1 MLRVWTVSGKE
12 LVAAPVEVLGDVWSL
27 RLLLRDICDYPVCL
41 LQLLHEGVVLDD
53 NAPLGSSMDVQL
65 VLLPWDGTNMKHC
78 LADELCEAC
87 VSGEEKLVRMVL
99 KTGFGITSFPELEDT
114 EFYVNPSC
122 LACGQG
128 HTEIVRLLMSYH
140 PEDWSAQGGLT
151 DASGNGHVEVAR
163 LLLEADANLPL
174 GLSMSRDEYGFALV
188 RASEKGHSKV
198 VVLLL
203 EALPVAAA
211 RDRQARLNWDPGW
224 GFYYE
229 LALKMSC
236 RKGFAEVAR
245 LLLQARSTASS
256 RAAALREAARK
267 CNAEVVRIL
276 LMAGVTRKVRERT
289 LYKAAKRG
297 HAAIA
302 SILVDAGVTTEGCAA
317 ALLKAAGRG
326 HLEVVRVLSE
336 PGITKMQYLDSALF
350 RASARGHDEVELLL
364 RIARTRRKARTGT
377 LAKGLI
383 RKCRKHSEK
392 WSCRRL
398 GKAMQ
403 EHLASCPVCK
413 RRDLLQ
419 TQPSLVSCSAELSAQ
434 QPQAA
439 CFTQRLHS
447 SSFLGLP
454 DGIL

>member
-12 LVAAPVEVLGDVWSL
+12 LLAAPVEVLGDVWCL
-27 RLLLRDICDYPVCL
+27 KLLLRDICDYPSCL
-41 LQLLHEGVVLDD
+41 LQLLHEGRVLDD
-53 NAPLGSSMDVQL
+53 DAPLGSSMYVQL
-65 VLLPWDGTNMKHC
+65 VLLRWDGTNMKHC
-78 LADELCEAC
+78 LADDLCEAC
-87 VSGEEKLVRMVL
+87 VCGEEKLVRMVL
-99 KTGFGITSFPELEDT
+99 KTGFGITSFHELEDT
-114 EFYVNPSC
+114 HSNPFC

-128 HTEIVRLLMSYH
+128 HREIVRLLMSYH
-140 PEDWSAQGGLT
+140 PEDWAAYGGLT
-151 DASGNGHVEVAR
+151 DASRNGHVEVVR

-174 GLSMSRDEYGFALV
+174 GLSMTRDEYGFALV
-188 RASEKGHSKV
+188 GASEKGHSKV
-198 VVLLL
+198 VALLL

-211 RDRQARLNWDPGW
+211 RERQARLNWDLGW

-236 RKGFAEVAR
+236 RKGFAEVAQ

-267 CNAEVVRIL
+267 CNAEVAHIL

-302 SILVDAGVTTEGCAA
+302 SILVDAGVTAEGSAA

-336 PGITKMQYLDSALF
+336 PGITKMQYLDRALC

-377 LAKGLI
+377 LAKGLR
-383 RKCRKHSEK
+383 RKC
-392 WSCRRL
+392 
-398 GKAMQ
+398 GK
-403 EHLASCPVCK
+403 
-413 RRDLLQ
+413 
-419 TQPSLVSCSAELSAQ
+419 
-434 QPQAA
+434 
-439 CFTQRLHS
+439 
-447 SSFLGLP
+447 
-454 DGIL
+454 